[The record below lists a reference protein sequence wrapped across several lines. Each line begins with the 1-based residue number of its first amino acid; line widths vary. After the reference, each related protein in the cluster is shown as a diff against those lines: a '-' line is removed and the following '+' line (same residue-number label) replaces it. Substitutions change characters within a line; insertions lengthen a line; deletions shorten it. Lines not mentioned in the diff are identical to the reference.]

1 MTQDIILFV
10 DDEVICHTLANLA
23 IPAYTKYKLVSAYDG
38 QQAIDLARE
47 HVDNLALILSDV
59 MLPDVNGY
67 EIYNILRAEDKF
79 KQIPFIFQSG
89 IASQGIDLSQY
100 IKEKVTIIYKP
111 YKQEKLLE
119 LVKNV
124 LDTV

>member
-1 MTQDIILFV
+1 MTQNIILFV
-10 DDEVICHTLANLA
+10 DDELICHTLAKLA
-23 IPAYTKYKLVSAYDG
+23 IPVYTKYELVSAYDG
-38 QQAIDLARE
+38 QQAIDLARK

-79 KQIPFIFQSG
+79 KKIPFVFQSG
-89 IASQGIDLSQY
+89 IASQGIDLSEY

-111 YKQEKLLE
+111 YRQEQLLE
-119 LVKNV
+119 LVKDV